1 MSKYCINCKHFVQSA
16 YSNTCNRSVGISLVT
31 GVLEYRNLDAKIE
44 RGLDL
49 TGCGSVGKHYE
60 SILSEIPFGE
70 QE

>member
-1 MSKYCINCKHFVQSA
+1 MSKYCINCKHFVQST
-16 YSNTCNRSVGISLVT
+16 YSKICNRSIGISLVT
-31 GVLEYRNLDAKIE
+31 GEMEYRNIDAKIE

-70 QE
+70 QA